1 MRCSAVSLV
10 GGGDHSILP
19 SPGGPVLPQPARKPW
34 PGPPRAPSASQ
45 DPGLQPAHGEGPRC
59 VVWVAGERWA
69 WQGWL
74 RPAVTG
80 GLGRGPLGPSPAIHQ
95 CPPLPSWVLAQVK
108 GITKIPAVQTGTPP
122 TLRECLE
129 FSSAPSPSPL
139 ELSRRWHFPPAPGSS
154 GMFRKSSF
162 NVRIHLRPPSGAAG
176 LVPVYLTQ
184 SS

>member
-122 TLRECLE
+122 RLRECLE
-129 FSSAPSPSPL
+129 FSSAPNSISLGIVQTVAFSPST
-139 ELSRRWHFPPAPGSS
+139 
-154 GMFRKSSF
+154 RKFWS
-162 NVRIHLRPPSGAAG
+162 VQEVLI
-176 LVPVYLTQ
+176 
-184 SS
+184 